1 MVKRKAT
8 IIGMNLETKRMKRLF
23 IKATKIGVGSFI
35 AILIAHSLGLANET
49 SAGIITLLSIMTT
62 RWETLRIS
70 LYRVISFAITV
81 LLCFVVFSYIGA
93 NWLCYGIVILVLVLV
108 LEMLGWASTLSVNAV
123 IAAHFAST
131 SDFTLGFI
139 LNEFLLVLIGITVAV
154 VLNFFSNHKRTRKEL
169 VAHMHYVE
177 DTLQMILS
185 EMADYL
191 SKKEMQRNVWDD
203 IIHLEEKIKEF
214 ILEACQYRDNTFS
227 SHPEY
232 YINYFEM
239 RMQQMNVL
247 HNLHYEVK
255 KMRDMPAQAQVVAD
269 YIRYMMRSI
278 KDKNTLEEQIGKLQS
293 ILSSQ
298 QVEHL
303 PKDME
308 EFHGLAILYH
318 ILMDLEDFL
327 IIKKR
332 FVDELDDSHKE
343 RETFIID

>member
-1 MVKRKAT
+1 
-8 IIGMNLETKRMKRLF
+8 
-23 IKATKIGVGSFI
+23 
-35 AILIAHSLGLANET
+35 
-49 SAGIITLLSIMTT
+49 
-62 RWETLRIS
+62 
-70 LYRVISFAITV
+70 VISYGITV
-81 LLCFVVFSYIGA
+81 FLCFVVFTYISA
-93 NWLCYGIVILVLVLV
+93 NWLWYGIIILVLVMI
-108 LEMLGWASTLSVNAV
+108 LEMMGWASTLSVNAV
-123 IAAHFAST
+123 IAAHFAQT
-131 SDFTLGFI
+131 QDFSFSFI
-139 LNEFLLVLIGITVAV
+139 ANEFLLVLIGITVAV

-169 VAHMHYVE
+169 VEHMHYVE

-191 SKKEMQRNVWDD
+191 SNKEMQRNVWDD

-214 ILEACQYRDNTFS
+214 ILEACQYRDNTFT

-232 YINYFEM
+232 YVNYFEM

-255 KMRDMPAQAQVVAD
+255 KMRTMPQQAKVVAD
-269 YIRYMMRSI
+269 FIRYMMSSI
-278 KDKNTLEEQIGKLQS
+278 KNKNTLEEQIEKLKS
-293 ILSSQ
+293 ILASQ

>member
-1 MVKRKAT
+1 
-8 IIGMNLETKRMKRLF
+8 MNLENKKLKRLF
-23 IKATKIGVGSFI
+23 VKATKIGVGSFI
-35 AILIAHSLGLANET
+35 AIFIAHSLGLKNET

-70 LYRVISFAITV
+70 IYRVFSFAITV
-81 LLCFVVFSYIGA
+81 LLCFVVFTYIGA
-93 NWLCYGIVILVLVLV
+93 NWLWYGIIILLLVII
-108 LEMLGWASTLSVNAV
+108 LEMMGWASTLSVNAV

-131 SDFTLGFI
+131 KDFTFGFI

-177 DTLQMILS
+177 DNLQLILS

-191 SKKEMQRNVWDD
+191 AKKEMQRNVWDD

-214 ILEACQYRDNTFS
+214 VMEACEYRDNTFT

-239 RMQQMNVL
+239 RLQQMNVL
-247 HNLHYEVK
+247 HNLHYEMK

-269 YIRYMMRSI
+269 YIRYMMMSI
-278 KDKNTLEEQIGKLQS
+278 KNKNTLEEQIEKLKS
-293 ILSSQ
+293 ILASQ

-303 PKDME
+303 PKDLE

-332 FVDELDDSHKE
+332 FVDELDDSHKD

>member
-1 MVKRKAT
+1 
-8 IIGMNLETKRMKRLF
+8 MNLEKKKLKRLF
-23 IKATKIGVGSFI
+23 IKATKIGIGSFI
-35 AILIAHSLGLANET
+35 AILLAHTLGLQNET

-70 LYRVISFAITV
+70 LYRVISYGITV
-81 LLCFVVFSYIGA
+81 FLCFVVFTYISA
-93 NWLCYGIVILVLVLV
+93 NWLWYGIIILVLVMI
-108 LEMLGWASTLSVNAV
+108 LEMMGWASTLSVNAV
-123 IAAHFAST
+123 IAAHFAQT
-131 SDFTLGFI
+131 QDFSFSFI
-139 LNEFLLVLIGITVAV
+139 ANEFLLVLIGITVAV
-154 VLNFFSNHKRTRKEL
+154 ILNFFSNHKRTRKEL
-169 VAHMHYVE
+169 VGHMHYVE

-191 SKKEMQRNVWDD
+191 SNKEMQRNVWDD

-214 ILEACQYRDNTFS
+214 ILEACQYRDNTFT

-232 YINYFEM
+232 YVNYFEM

-255 KMRDMPAQAQVVAD
+255 KMRTMPQQAKVVAD
-269 YIRYMMRSI
+269 FIRYMMSSI
-278 KDKNTLEEQIGKLQS
+278 KNKNTLEEQIEKLKS
-293 ILSSQ
+293 ILASQ